1 MDQTYVKVES
11 VSKVFDTFSG
21 DRIVAIEDISFDIR
35 SGEFISILGPSGC
48 GKSTLLRIIAGLL
61 KQTGGTVTVG
71 GNPVQGPIKG
81 IGFVFQRPVLFD
93 WHKVLANILAPVE
106 LSGLRKRDYVDKA
119 YELIRLVK
127 LEGFEDKYPKELS
140 GGMQQRVS
148 IARALILDPEIL
160 IMDEPFGALDAL
172 TRDQLNLELL
182 KIWSEKQKTILFVTH
197 NIPEAVLLGD
207 RVIVFSER
215 PGRIKAII
223 PIDLP
228 RPRTIEVKKDK
239 KFGELEVE
247 LYKLIAG
254 ADDSEIKEPENEGRN

>member
-1 MDQTYVKVES
+1 VDQTYVKVES

-21 DRIVAIEDISFDIR
+21 DRIVAVEDISFDIR

-61 KQTGGTVTVG
+61 KPTAGIVWVG
-71 GNPVQGPIKG
+71 GSRVQGPIKR
-81 IGFVFQRPVLFD
+81 IGFVFQKPVLFD
-93 WHKVLANILAPVE
+93 WYRVLANILAPVE
-106 LSGLRKRDYVDKA
+106 LAGLRKRDYLDKA

-182 KIWSEKQKTILFVTH
+182 KIWSEKRKTILFVTH

-215 PGRIKAII
+215 PGRIKSII

-228 RPRTIEVKKDK
+228 RPRSIEVKKNK
-239 KFGELEVE
+239 NFGELEVE

-254 ADDSEIKEPENEGRN
+254 SDDSD